1 MAQVFDFQ
9 LELFETKEERE
20 IRFLAEHTKAS
31 LDRVRKKTF
40 ATLNRQQRELDE
52 LSERLMIIE
61 RNICRPRQ

>member
-31 LDRVRKKTF
+31 LNRVRKGTY
-40 ATLNRQQRELDE
+40 ARLNRQQRELDE
-52 LSERLMIIE
+52 LSERLTIIE
-61 RNICRPRQ
+61 RNICRPR